1 MNAKEL
7 IEMTIAE
14 LKRNNMLRLNQTSS
28 FQKTEKIL
36 YMFPDIEDIEEPFL
50 ERVKLSLEKL
60 EVDEMEIIQM
70 KYFDKMT
77 HEEIAE
83 ELDVDTSTIT
93 RRKNKAVKR
102 LSFMLFPSDAINELL
117 NE

>member
-14 LKRNNMLRLNQTSS
+14 LKRNNMIRLNQTNS

-36 YMFPDIEDIEEPFL
+36 YMFPDIEDIDEPFL
-50 ERVKLSLEKL
+50 ERVKESLKKL
-60 EVDEMEIIQM
+60 EVDEMEIIEM
-70 KYFDKMT
+70 KYFEKMT

-83 ELDVDTSTIT
+83 KIDVDTSTVT

-102 LSFMLFPSDAINELL
+102 LSFILFPSDAINELL